1 VAHKNFAIQKITTSE
16 LTHGFQYDSVIY
28 SNICMFTNC
37 MLRMMYWWCH
47 YGDGNHKITLQI
59 A

>member
-1 VAHKNFAIQKITTSE
+1 
-16 LTHGFQYDSVIY
+16 
-28 SNICMFTNC
+28 
-37 MLRMMYWWCH
+37 MMYWWCH